1 MMTPTAD
8 KVLPLSL
15 PDPERI
21 RAAISEADER
31 AKLLRRLLRLA
42 LRLKLPLVTADKLP
56 APAAKPGKGDGRGE

>member
-8 KVLPLSL
+8 KVSPLSL

-42 LRLKLPLVTADKLP
+42 LRLQLHLVTADKLP
-56 APAAKPGKGDGRGE
+56 TPAAPPAKGVGRG